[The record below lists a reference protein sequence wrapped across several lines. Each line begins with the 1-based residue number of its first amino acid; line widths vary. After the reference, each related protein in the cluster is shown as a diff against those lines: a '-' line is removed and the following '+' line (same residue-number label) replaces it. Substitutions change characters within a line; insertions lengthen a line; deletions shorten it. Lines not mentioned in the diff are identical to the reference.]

1 MKELIRRILREQ
13 TDELI
18 RQATVLPQIE
28 SDEQIFYLPK
38 DKKWEYT
45 LIDNVWHTRKKES
58 EDEWVSLGGKKY
70 IETVRQLDKVL
81 LNKGDWEKPKKTSK
95 KTTTKKDLEKLG
107 LSLPNLNPVMKG
119 YCNFVIPVA
128 WPTYEPK
135 LEKGAGDFEVWGAR
149 VYAAIMNNDFS
160 SKEGTYGK
168 LGHGG
173 VATIEQDGRVRF
185 FEFGR
190 YAGSDVG
197 MGLTKSNDLGKIAKF
212 TTSLDVKSNFCNISN
227 LDDVVKAIKESS
239 YGEGPKL
246 PMIGH
251 VVRIPNVKGAIKFA
265 DKKTQRKYKAIDL
278 EIGDDEF
285 NCGTFVYD
293 VVKAGGLNM
302 GSWCFPDPENMVDSF
317 QNISLGSISA

>member
-18 RQATVLPQIE
+18 RQANILPQIE
-28 SDEQIFYLPK
+28 PEEQIFYLPN

-45 LIDNVWHTRKKES
+45 LIDNVWHTRKKNSSVENK
-58 EDEWVSLGGKKY
+58 WVSLGGRKY
-70 IETVRQLDKVL
+70 RNTVKELDRLLLGKVGNDAFL
-81 LNKGDWEKPKKTSK
+81 PT
-95 KTTTKKDLEKLG
+95 
-107 LSLPNLNPVMKG
+107 LSLKEE
-119 YCNFVIPVA
+119 CNFVIPVA

-197 MGLTKSNDLGKIAKF
+197 MGLTKRNDLGKIAKF
-212 TTSLDVKSNFCNISN
+212 DTGLKTKNRVNKGYCKISN
-227 LDDVVKAIKESS
+227 LDDVVKAIKRSS

-251 VVRIPNVKGAIKFA
+251 LVRIPDVDGAIKFA

-293 VVKAGGLNM
+293 VVEAGGLEM
-302 GSWCFPDPENMVDSF
+302 GGWCFPDPESMVDSF
-317 QNISLGSISA
+317 QNISLKKIRA

>member
-13 TDELI
+13 TDELM
-18 RQATVLPQIE
+18 RQATILPPTE
-28 SDEQIFYLPK
+28 DELANERMQQIFYLPG

-45 LIDNVWHTRKKES
+45 LIDDIWHTRGMGLEG
-58 EDEWVSLGGKKY
+58 EWVSLEGEKFKD
-70 IETVRQLDKVL
+70 TVRKLDKIL
-81 LNKGDWEKPKKTSK
+81 LDKGDWTPTISK
-95 KTTTKKDLEKLG
+95 KKDKKDT
-107 LSLPNLNPVMKG
+107 
-119 YCNFVIPVA
+119 CTFIIPVA

-149 VYAAIMNNDFS
+149 IYAAIMSNDFT

-173 VATIEQDGRVRF
+173 VATVEQDGRVRF

-190 YAGSDVG
+190 YAGSKQG
-197 MGLTKSNDLGKIAKF
+197 MGITLKYDLGKIAKF
-212 TTSLDVKSNFCNISN
+212 TKSGNRCRIDNIKE
-227 LDDVVKAIKESS
+227 VAKAIKDNS
-239 YGEGPKL
+239 YGEGSKL

-251 VVRIPNVKGAIKFA
+251 LVRIPNVEKAIEWA
-265 DKKTQRKYKAIDL
+265 NNKTQRKYKAIDL

-293 VVKAGGLNM
+293 VAEKGGLEM
-302 GSWCFPDPENMVDSF
+302 GSYCFPDPENMVDSF
-317 QNISLGSISA
+317 RNISLQKIRA

>member
-1 MKELIRRILREQ
+1 MKKLIRKILRE
-13 TDELI
+13 E
-18 RQATVLPQIE
+18 TVPSEGLKNLVSSVTPK
-28 SDEQIFYLPK
+28 QIFNLPN

-45 LIDNVWHTRKKES
+45 LIDSVWHTRKKNSSVENK
-58 EDEWVSLGGKKY
+58 WVSLGGRKY
-70 IETVRQLDKVL
+70 RNTVKELDRLLLGKVGNDSL
-81 LNKGDWEKPKKTSK
+81 PT
-95 KTTTKKDLEKLG
+95 
-107 LSLPNLNPVMKG
+107 LSLKEK
-119 YCNFVIPVA
+119 CNFVIPVA

-135 LEKGAGDFEVWGAR
+135 LEKGAGDIEIWGAR

-197 MGLTKSNDLGKIAKF
+197 MGLTKRNDLGKIAEFNLSTNK
-212 TTSLDVKSNFCNISN
+212 KSHCRISN
-227 LDDVVKAIKESS
+227 LDDVVKAIKRSS
-239 YGEGPKL
+239 YGEGPTL

-251 VVRIPNVKGAIKFA
+251 LIRIPNVDGAIKFA

-293 VVKAGGLNM
+293 VVEAGGLEM